1 MPQENKPVLPKS
13 KPVSRGISVGGGVL
27 IGIGVIIVLIVLFY
41 WYGGGGRVYPM

>member
-1 MPQENKPVLPKS
+1 MPQENKPVLPKIQAG
-13 KPVSRGISVGGGVL
+13 KPWDFGRRRVL